1 MPSIRIWTLESD
13 NDAKAVKCLANK
25 LATYRQLGPITIYT
39 AGRRKPSVQLRKA
52 IQNYLKQDNCVIIVI
67 DRDGPIAH
75 HQRQQNPNS
84 LINQIKQMV
93 NDPNF
98 TGKVFFVEA
107 IQELEAWL
115 LIDCLGIFCYFATKR
130 AQYKDNCRDKVSTNL
145 SLKRLVNRYQ
155 KGNTEIIVESAIGG
169 KGAKE
174 YLIEFSEKIL
184 SELNP
189 NIPPKNIRREKYR
202 ETLSPEVAEHI
213 VIDRETLQRNNSLK
227 KLGDVIGQVQHDA
240 E

>member
-25 LATYRQLGPITIYT
+25 LVTYKKLGPITIYA
-39 AGRRKPSVQLRKA
+39 AGRRKPSVKLRQA
-52 IQNYLKQDNCVIIVI
+52 IQNYLKKDDCVIIVI
-67 DRDGPIAH
+67 DSDGPMAQ
-75 HQRQQNPNS
+75 HQRLQNPNS
-84 LINQIKQMV
+84 LINQIKQIV
-93 NDPNF
+93 NAPNF
-98 TGKVFFVEA
+98 AGKVFLVEV

-130 AQYKDNCRDKVSTNL
+130 ARYRTDCRDKVSANP
-145 SLKRLVNRYQ
+145 SLKNLVNRHQ
-155 KGNTEIIVESAIGG
+155 KGNTETIVESAIGG

-189 NIPPKNIRREKYR
+189 QYPTKEYR
-202 ETLSPEVAEHI
+202 T
-213 VIDRETLQRNNSLK
+213 
-227 KLGDVIGQVQHDA
+227 
-240 E
+240 

>member
-25 LATYRQLGPITIYT
+25 LKEYLKLEAMSIDTT
-39 AGRRKPSVQLRKA
+39 GRLKPPTRLRDA
-52 IQNYLKQDNCVIIVI
+52 IQILLEDEDCVILIV

-75 HQRQQNPNS
+75 HQRLQQPNS
-84 LINQIKQMV
+84 LINQIKQIV

-98 TGKVFFVEA
+98 AGKVFLVEA

-130 AQYKDNCRDKVSTNL
+130 AQYRNNCRDKVLADT
-145 SLKRLVNRYQ
+145 SLKHLVNHYQ
-155 KGNTEIIVESAIGG
+155 KGNTEIIVESEIGG

-174 YLIEFSEKIL
+174 HLIEFSEKIL
-184 SELNP
+184 LALNP
-189 NIPPKNIRREKYR
+189 NLRPKNISREKYR
-202 ETLSPEVAEHI
+202 EILSPDIAEHI
-213 VIDRETLQRNNSLK
+213 VIDKGTLQRNNSLK
-227 KLGDVIGQVQHDA
+227 KLGDVIAQFQ
-240 E
+240 

>member
-25 LATYRQLGPITIYT
+25 LKEYLKLEAMSIDTT
-39 AGRRKPSVQLRKA
+39 GRLKPPTRLRDA
-52 IQNYLKQDNCVIIVI
+52 IQILLEDEDCVILII

-75 HQRQQNPNS
+75 HERLQQPDS
-84 LINQIKQMV
+84 LLNQIKQIV

-98 TGKVFFVEA
+98 AGKVFLVEA

-130 AQYKDNCRDKVSTNL
+130 AQSQYRNNCRDKVSTNP
-145 SLKRLVNRYQ
+145 SLKRLVNHYQ
-155 KGNTEIIVESAIGG
+155 KGNTEIIVESVRGG

-189 NIPPKNIRREKYR
+189 NLRPKNIRREKYR

-213 VIDRETLQRNNSLK
+213 VIDEETLRRSNSLK
-227 KLGDVIGQVQHDA
+227 KLGDVIGQFQS
-240 E
+240 